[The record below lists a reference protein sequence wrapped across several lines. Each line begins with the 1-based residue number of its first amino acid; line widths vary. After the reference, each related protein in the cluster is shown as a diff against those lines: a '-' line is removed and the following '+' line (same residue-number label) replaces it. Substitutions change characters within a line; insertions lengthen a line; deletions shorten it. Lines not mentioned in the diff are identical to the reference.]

1 MCWRGG
7 RESYKRFI
15 LGVGLAGGV
24 GSLLIEA
31 SHSIALLLV
40 PSPEICNH
48 HQNNMRKLLM
58 LSEFEVLEVVEDE
71 S

>member
-31 SHSIALLLV
+31 SHSIALLL
-40 PSPEICNH
+40 
-48 HQNNMRKLLM
+48 M